1 MTCAE
6 LIGYLKKNANPDNVA
21 GMARFGIS
29 SVGTLGVN
37 IPLLRQLARSHRRNH
52 GLALELWQTGIHE
65 ARILASLV
73 DDPAMVTEEQLEVW
87 VVVIDSWDVCDQCC
101 ANLFARTSFVWD
113 KSIEWSNRS
122 EEFVKRAGFV
132 LMARLAVQ
140 EKKVSAESFQPFYD
154 LIRHE
159 ADDERNFVKK
169 AVNWALRE
177 IGKRKDLPGATAL
190 AQELAGMESRSA
202 RWIGTDALREFA
214 AVHVKKHVSKKHL
227 KHGETAKSRRF

>member
-1 MTCAE
+1 MTCTE
-6 LIGYLKKNANPDNVA
+6 IITYLQSRANPDNVA

-29 SVGTLGVN
+29 TTNTLGVN
-37 IPLLRQLARSHRRNH
+37 IPLLRELAKAHRCNH
-52 GLALELWQTGIHE
+52 GLALELWQSGIHE

-73 DDPAMVTEEQLEVW
+73 DDPKMVTEEQMEAW
-87 VVVIDSWDVCDQCC
+87 VVELDSWDVCDQCC
-101 ANLFARTSFVWD
+101 ANLFARTPFVWD
-113 KSIEWSNRS
+113 KAVEWSSRS

-140 EKKVSAESFQPFYD
+140 EKKAPAEQFQHFYA
-154 LIRHE
+154 LMRRE
-159 ADDERNFVKK
+159 AGDERNFVKK

-202 RWIGTDALREFA
+202 RWIGKDALREFEK
-214 AVHVKKHVSKKHL
+214 VREKKRL
-227 KHGETAKSRRF
+227 QEIP